1 MPVHI
6 TLIEFLCGFGIDGP
20 MNWSAIDWLPFN
32 VILSVPISIGLMFEL
47 SSLKVKVVFFF
58 GTCCG
63 TNMQSGAKP
72 AFVLIPL
79 VSVWLVEYHHL
90 ESQL

>member
-47 SSLKVKVVFFF
+47 SSLKVKVVFFL
-58 GTCCG
+58 GH
-63 TNMQSGAKP
+63 A
-72 AFVLIPL
+72 VELIC
-79 VSVWLVEYHHL
+79 SL
-90 ESQL
+90 EQSQLLYLFLWYQFG